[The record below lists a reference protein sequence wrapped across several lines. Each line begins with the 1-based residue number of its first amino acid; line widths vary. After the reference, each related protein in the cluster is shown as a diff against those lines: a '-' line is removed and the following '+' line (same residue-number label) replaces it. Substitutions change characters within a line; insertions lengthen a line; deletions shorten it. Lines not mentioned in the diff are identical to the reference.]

1 MSFWQNL
8 GEFFEKNGWV
18 FEKEGVFLVWVFFEM
33 LKKKAFSYPIDPHTL
48 PLQIEFRVS
57 VLGTPKP
64 KVQWYKDDSEVFACD
79 RIEIKEESEG
89 GAIAVKVKKNM

>member
-1 MSFWQNL
+1 MWWHIL
-8 GEFFEKNGWV
+8 IFES
-18 FEKEGVFLVWVFFEM
+18 
-33 LKKKAFSYPIDPHTL
+33 AFSYPIDPNTL

-89 GAIAVKVKKNM
+89 GAIVVKVKKNM